1 MQKAMTASDDPPVL
15 DRELLEKLLAM
26 IGSSHDGE
34 ALAAARKADALVK
47 RAGLTWREVLAG
59 RNEPRPQAEAPPAQ
73 PARSRSRT
81 TRNRFTLSDQD
92 VIDALLTS
100 RRVPIRIK
108 RTVESYADAM
118 KHGELSRDDRAHLR
132 NLYAYLRP

>member
-1 MQKAMTASDDPPVL
+1 ML

-26 IGSSHDGE
+26 IGSDHDGE

-47 RAGLTWREVLAG
+47 RSGLTWREVLAG
-59 RNEPRPQAEAPPAQ
+59 RVELPPQPQAAPVQ
-73 PARSRSRT
+73 PARSRGRAS
-81 TRNRFTLSDQD
+81 RNRFSLSDQD

>member
-1 MQKAMTASDDPPVL
+1 MQNAMTAPDDPPVL
-15 DRELLEKLLAM
+15 DRELLEKLLGM
-26 IGSSHDGE
+26 IGSPHDGE
-34 ALAAARKADALVK
+34 ALAAARKADALVR
-47 RAGLTWREVLAG
+47 RAGLTWPDVLAG
-59 RNEPRPQAEAPPAQ
+59 RDQPPPQVEAAPVQ
-73 PARSRSRT
+73 PARSRSRAP
-81 TRNRFTLSDQD
+81 RNRFTLSDQD

>member
-1 MQKAMTASDDPPVL
+1 MQRTMTALDNPPVL
-15 DRELLEKLLAM
+15 DRALLEKLLGM
-26 IGSSHDGE
+26 IGSPHDGE
-34 ALAAARKADALVK
+34 ALAAARKADALVR
-47 RAGLTWREVLAG
+47 RAGLTWPDVLAG
-59 RNEPRPQAEAPPAQ
+59 RDQPPPQVAAAPVQ
-73 PARSRSRT
+73 PARPRGRAS
-81 TRNRFTLSDQD
+81 RNRFSLSDQD